1 MYDMFM
7 VITGIIFIVFTIVN
21 VFLFATAILVNQAAF
36 KRFKYAKDAWMKYKS
51 LSEHY
56 EDAIQRSN
64 ETVVEKFRHDL
75 DYHAGENLK

>member
-7 VITGIIFIVFTIVN
+7 VITGIIFIVLTIVN
-21 VFLFATAILVNQAAF
+21 AFLFAVAILVDRAAT
-36 KRFKYAKDAWMKYKS
+36 KRFKYAKAAWLKYKI
-51 LSEHY
+51 LCEHY

-75 DYHAGENLK
+75 DCHAGENLK